1 MFKYKKEHVIN
12 VKDKKIIA
20 YKNEQVKNIAY
31 NLRKLIVRAV
41 MKEWS
46 SLGEEQKNKS
56 TLEYVRIE
64 NERSDLYGALVAS
77 ICECSGCKDT
87 NDDMVYNAFLKEWYC
102 TQCAQEYREF
112 YHEQKAIYGDRY
124 NEYYEDEDFYES
136 FL

>member
-1 MFKYKKEHVIN
+1 VIN

-20 YKNEQVKNIAY
+20 YRNEQTKKIAY

-41 MKEWS
+41 MNEWMK
-46 SLGEEQKNKS
+46 LLREKKNKPM
-56 TLEYVRIE
+56 LECVKIE
-64 NERSDLYGALVAS
+64 NERSDLYGALQAS
-77 ICECSGCKDT
+77 LCICSGCKDT
-87 NDDMVYNAFLKEWYC
+87 NDDMVYNASLKEWYC